1 MFSAC
6 PQPAGHRL
14 HDMGAAYLTHPS
26 TSPARHDSCLAGRDH
41 LSVLPLMLLILLP
54 FLFLSESLLL
64 SPTHLWTHYSTHRHT
79 HTHIF
84 SLPVAFLIM
93 HFLKWAKCRAGAK
106 HQAMKMWKLTSF
118 RGVRRLVGESKAKQ
132 HDLITDPMHVDA
144 VQYVPCL
151 ILSWASIFLY
161 SCGVLEIALS
171 HFRLLCSLPGCPVDS
186 CPVT

>member
-1 MFSAC
+1 MTWV
-6 PQPAGHRL
+6 PLTWPIHLRHRL
-14 HDMGAAYLTHPS
+14 GMTHV
-26 TSPARHDSCLAGRDH
+26 SPVVTIYQFSLSCSSFCSPFFSS
-41 LSVLPLMLLILLP
+41 LSLC
-54 FLFLSESLLL
+54 FSLQHICKHI
-64 SPTHLWTHYSTHRHT
+64 TAHIG
-79 HTHIF
+79 THIF

-93 HFLKWAKCRAGAK
+93 HFLKWAKSRAGAK
-106 HQAMKMWKLTSF
+106 HQAMTMWKLTSF